1 MREGA
6 AVAAQAAHEGEHM
19 FAHYAVHLGGSEV
32 LEVRPAQV
40 LVVAAFGIVAHRV
53 DAALDRLAQA
63 DGLVLFQG
71 VQIVE
76 PALEQQVGDLLDHLD
91 GVGNAAGPESVPDGI
106 DLAAEFACEHGGCG
120 GVPVRVSRR
129 QPRSGKSMSG
139 WNTPEALAFKP
150 CV

>member
-40 LVVAAFGIVAHRV
+40 CVVTPFGVDAQRV
-53 DAALDRLAQA
+53 DAALDGLAQA
-63 DGLVLFQG
+63 DGLVLFQS

-76 PALEQQVGDLLDHLD
+76 PALKKQIGDLLDHLD
-91 GVGNAAGPESVPDGI
+91 RVGNAARPEGVPDGI
-106 DLAAEFACEHGGCG
+106 DLAAEFACEHGGFG
-120 GVPVRVSRR
+120 GVLVRVSRR
-129 QPRSGKSMSG
+129 QPWSGISVSG
-139 WNTPEALAFKP
+139 WNTRQALARKP
-150 CV
+150 GI